1 MTRLKK
7 VVFAVIGVV
16 LIVVLGGAGAIYL
29 KLHSSMA
36 TYSGTFAVGT
46 SQEVTILRDERGVAY
61 IKASTLE
68 DLCFAQGYIHAQE
81 RLWQM
86 ELHRRVVQGRLSE
99 IFGADSLEA
108 DRFLRTLGLHRITR
122 RVVEKTSS
130 KGRIVMQS
138 YARGV
143 NAFLEQAKPTTPEML
158 LLRFKVEPWSEA
170 DVAGTLSLMAYNL
183 GTNWSEESLRM
194 LLKETLSSELY
205 AEILPPFVDWKS
217 PAIWTKEQ
225 SASNINSEA
234 LLEMLDIASLNEIVG
249 ALPRL
254 GSNSWVLSPNLYE
267 GGSALLANDPHLNIG
282 LPNNWYEICL
292 ELDGEMKVYGWS
304 IPGAPGVIIGHN
316 DRVAWGM
323 TNIGDTQDLFVEE
336 RHPDDPYR
344 FKYEDEWY
352 TARVIEEEIKV
363 KGQDKPELM
372 EIIITRNGPLILT
385 SPALSLRWTA
395 YEIEAST
402 IDAIISLNDAHDWED
417 FRQALFHFTLPVQ
430 NIVYADIDGNI
441 GFRTAGLVP
450 MRKQGLGLEPS
461 PGWSADYGWKGF
473 IPMEELPEL
482 FNPPQGYIATANH
495 RVVDDRYPYP
505 IMIDDASPYR
515 MMRILDVL
523 GSGSTFT
530 LEEMKALQNDWY
542 NSHAATRL
550 PLWVE
555 LLTDH
560 ESGFDETEKE
570 GFNLLKDW
578 LANPVSSPYESAP
591 AIYAKWYLNLI
602 EDVFKTEME
611 KNLYQRFISSGYFV
625 NNALDYL
632 LEKEESAWF
641 NGSPDQI
648 LLKSY
653 RRAIGELSELLGT
666 DPGQWQWR
674 NLQKV
679 SFDHVLGKRALLK
692 LLFNRGPYPYGGD
705 NETVGRARY
714 FLPEPFNVKVADSLR
729 FIMVMEP
736 QIDSHG
742 VIAGGQS
749 GHFMSKHYD
758 DQINAWLEGRYYQLI
773 NSQKELLGKKFSKM
787 ILKP

>member
-352 TARVIEEEIKV
+352 TAQVIEEEIKV
-363 KGQDKPELM
+363 KGQDKPELI
-372 EIIITRNGPLILT
+372 EIVITRNGPLFCDR
-385 SPALSLRWTA
+385 SSFESSL
-395 YEIEAST
+395 
-402 IDAIISLNDAHDWED
+402 DCL
-417 FRQALFHFTLPVQ
+417 
-430 NIVYADIDGNI
+430 
-441 GFRTAGLVP
+441 
-450 MRKQGLGLEPS
+450 
-461 PGWSADYGWKGF
+461 
-473 IPMEELPEL
+473 
-482 FNPPQGYIATANH
+482 
-495 RVVDDRYPYP
+495 
-505 IMIDDASPYR
+505 
-515 MMRILDVL
+515 
-523 GSGSTFT
+523 
-530 LEEMKALQNDWY
+530 
-542 NSHAATRL
+542 
-550 PLWVE
+550 
-555 LLTDH
+555 
-560 ESGFDETEKE
+560 
-570 GFNLLKDW
+570 
-578 LANPVSSPYESAP
+578 
-591 AIYAKWYLNLI
+591 
-602 EDVFKTEME
+602 
-611 KNLYQRFISSGYFV
+611 
-625 NNALDYL
+625 
-632 LEKEESAWF
+632 
-641 NGSPDQI
+641 
-648 LLKSY
+648 
-653 RRAIGELSELLGT
+653 
-666 DPGQWQWR
+666 
-674 NLQKV
+674 
-679 SFDHVLGKRALLK
+679 
-692 LLFNRGPYPYGGD
+692 
-705 NETVGRARY
+705 
-714 FLPEPFNVKVADSLR
+714 
-729 FIMVMEP
+729 
-736 QIDSHG
+736 
-742 VIAGGQS
+742 
-749 GHFMSKHYD
+749 
-758 DQINAWLEGRYYQLI
+758 
-773 NSQKELLGKKFSKM
+773 
-787 ILKP
+787 